1 MIKRIYLE
9 PNTFQDFSTLQ
20 AALGMRTQDDLMQ
33 SLLKGDVT
41 ILKGESIVDAIS
53 RLRNGKSTATHVIVI
68 DSQDDVLHDDGDPY
82 PAIPSSF

>member
-33 SLLKGDVT
+33 SLLNGDVT

-53 RLRNGKSTATHVIVI
+53 RLRNGKNTAAHVIVI
-68 DSQDDVLHDDGDPY
+68 NSEDVVDDGDPY
-82 PAIPSSF
+82 PAYLIE